1 MRRAILPDGDAVP
14 PGFKESEVFLLHQKA
29 EYGNL
34 KLDGGMAAHLDVPED
49 FTDWHWAT
57 QLNQARAIQYALEH
71 YRSWW
76 PRTAG
81 AIVWQLNDCWPVTSW
96 AAVDGDGRRKPLW
109 YALKHAFA
117 DRMVT
122 VQPRGTDL
130 VAALVND
137 SDEPWTGQVE
147 AVRTTLGGEVLATS
161 GTAAETVTVDPRS
174 VSLVPLAGDL
184 VAVSDPANEVLVVT
198 LGEVRGLHRWAE
210 SKDLALDP
218 SPVRTTV
225 TAQDGG
231 YRVDVTATSL
241 ALGVTLLADRLDPD
255 AQVDDQVVD
264 LPAGTTAVFHVTSR
278 GLDQDALATRPVLR
292 TENDLVAHPAS

>member
-1 MRRAILPDGDAVP
+1 
-14 PGFKESEVFLLHQKA
+14 
-29 EYGNL
+29 
-34 KLDGGMAAHLDVPED
+34 MAAHLDVPED

-109 YALKHAFA
+109 YAMKHAFA
-117 DRMVT
+117 DRIVT

-137 SDEPWTGQVE
+137 TDEPWTGQVE
-147 AVRTTLGGEVLATS
+147 AVRTTLGGEVLAASTR
-161 GTAAETVTVDPRS
+161 GTGAVTVGPRS
-174 VSLVPLAGDL
+174 VTLVPLPVTWTA
-184 VAVSDPANEVLVVT
+184 VADAANEVLVVT
-198 LGEVRGLHRWAE
+198 LGEARGLHRWAE

-218 SPVRTTV
+218 APGADHGDGPGRRLPGGGDGDVAGARRDAAGRPARPGRTGGRPGGRPPGGHDGGVPRDEPRPGPGRHWSPGRCCARRTTWSE
-225 TAQDGG
+225 TAG
-231 YRVDVTATSL
+231 
-241 ALGVTLLADRLDPD
+241 
-255 AQVDDQVVD
+255 
-264 LPAGTTAVFHVTSR
+264 
-278 GLDQDALATRPVLR
+278 
-292 TENDLVAHPAS
+292 